1 MPPDCFWGKHMEKD
15 NKTAN
20 KIVQTY
26 AEDMAKVIEDDQSGL
41 IKKIIREEEGHDK
54 EKKNM
59 SPQSKKNRFFMIASV
74 LFMSI
79 SLATLLFFLLR
90 KENSTVPIEQQFTP
104 LIFNDQSTFLEISG
118 LSKDEISQTVLNAIN
133 ANSVKNGGVQG
144 IYLTENKV
152 PIGLRRFISLIKGN
166 FVPGDN
172 TDFVSDKFL
181 IGAIDNDTKDFFII
195 LKVRTIADIF
205 DSLRA
210 WENKMFF
217 DLHGFFGYDI
227 TPESKYLL
235 TANFEDG
242 IVENKNAR
250 FLYTKDAQNNKKVSI
265 MYVLADDNSV
275 VITNTE
281 KAVHEIMLRLAASRI
296 KK

>member
-1 MPPDCFWGKHMEKD
+1 MEKD